1 MKTLSLF
8 KQKPKVVKYRPAP
21 KTRLIGSLDLD
32 RKGELEKFKKWL
44 EFASKEK
51 SDLPTEDE
59 IKKLNKDI
67 EKQPASGF
75 SIASLLSALPF
86 ALPGLG
92 TLGLGALTAGALVF
106 GNPQRYATR
115 AIIKALAKGGIKL
128 GQKLLPK
135 NQKVPPAKTS
145 QWLLFLFP

>member
-51 SDLPTEDE
+51 SDLPKEDE

-67 EKQPASGF
+67 EKHPQSMRQVQEHQD
-75 SIASLLSALPF
+75 
-86 ALPGLG
+86 
-92 TLGLGALTAGALVF
+92 LV
-106 GNPQRYATR
+106 
-115 AIIKALAKGGIKL
+115 K
-128 GQKLLPK
+128 
-135 NQKVPPAKTS
+135 QKVMQIKEK
-145 QWLLFLFP
+145 QY